1 MNIKN
6 IKGKKIWLFTVKYIL
21 NNIYFF
27 IWRYFFNLKS
37 YILYFFWFLKKRDYY
52 TLNNNYSIIKDNIQI
67 KTFAEEVK
75 KACENI
81 NLVEIKEKMLNGNML
96 SENLTNSRKKTY
108 SVNLYDYLDE
118 KTKEKIINFA
128 KSEKIISSAAKHLK
142 IFPIL
147 SRIKLNYNIKNINEN
162 RGAMLW
168 HRDGFGFKSFDI
180 FISITDIHKDNGPL
194 FISKENSEL
203 GVFYRFLGEKKNAK
217 PGEGGKI
224 ENNSPTS
231 QKLYQNSDS
240 NIGKYGIAT
249 MIDSFSIYHAGG
261 NCKNNDRIMLRISY
275 QSCDSI
281 DLMEQKNH
289 FLFYEKI
296 KKNEIDSMYMK
307 HLFFYRSM
315 IFKNKKIKELLLKFY
330 RIAQYY
336 QSI

>member
-147 SRIKLNYNIKNINEN
+147 SRIKLNYNIKNINE
-162 RGAMLW
+162 
-168 HRDGFGFKSFDI
+168 
-180 FISITDIHKDNGPL
+180 
-194 FISKENSEL
+194 
-203 GVFYRFLGEKKNAK
+203 
-217 PGEGGKI
+217 
-224 ENNSPTS
+224 
-231 QKLYQNSDS
+231 
-240 NIGKYGIAT
+240 
-249 MIDSFSIYHAGG
+249 
-261 NCKNNDRIMLRISY
+261 
-275 QSCDSI
+275 
-281 DLMEQKNH
+281 
-289 FLFYEKI
+289 
-296 KKNEIDSMYMK
+296 
-307 HLFFYRSM
+307 
-315 IFKNKKIKELLLKFY
+315 
-330 RIAQYY
+330 
-336 QSI
+336 